1 MLYFYAYKSGKL
13 AMAVTKHKLVINT
26 AVGLAAQGSFLR
38 LFYLDHYVEIN
49 PVSIFKPL
57 VIQCQQ
63 VTLTVFIEVRKPL
76 YTLKNKTKQHP
87 VPLYSKYLSKLLEG
101 KGSTPCKGKPVIAE
115 NLLVYNDKNSC
126 ELLIDK

>member
-1 MLYFYAYKSGKL
+1 MLYFYAHNSGKL
-13 AMAVTKHKLVINT
+13 AVATAKHKPVIYT

-76 YTLKNKTKQHP
+76 YTLKNKTNPHP
-87 VPLYSKYLSKLLEG
+87 ALLFSKYFSECLKE
-101 KGSTPCKGKPVIAE
+101 KGSTPCKMQPITVE
-115 NLLVYNDKNSC
+115 SLLGYNEENSC
-126 ELLIDK
+126 KFLIDK

>member
-1 MLYFYAYKSGKL
+1 MLYFYAHKSGKL
-13 AMAVTKHKLVINT
+13 AMATAKHKPVIYT

-63 VTLTVFIEVRKPL
+63 VTLTVFMEVRKPL
-76 YTLKNKTKQHP
+76 Y
-87 VPLYSKYLSKLLEG
+87 SLEEN
-101 KGSTPCKGKPVIAE
+101 GSTPFKMQPIIVE
-115 NLLVYNDKNSC
+115 SLLGYNEENSC
-126 ELLIDK
+126 KFLIDK

>member
-1 MLYFYAYKSGKL
+1 M
-13 AMAVTKHKLVINT
+13 
-26 AVGLAAQGSFLR
+26 GLAAQGSFLR

-76 YTLKNKTKQHP
+76 YTLKNKTNPHP
-87 VPLYSKYLSKLLEG
+87 ALLFSKYLSECLEEN
-101 KGSTPCKGKPVIAE
+101 GSTPCKMQPIIVE
-115 NLLVYNDKNSC
+115 SLLGYMRKIHANS
-126 ELLIDK
+126 LLINKVDRKLSEQIIYC

>member
-1 MLYFYAYKSGKL
+1 MENICRLEIIHRKMLYFYAYKSGKL

-26 AVGLAAQGSFLR
+26 TVGLAAQGSFLR

-76 YTLKNKTKQHP
+76 YTLKNKT
-87 VPLYSKYLSKLLEG
+87 
-101 KGSTPCKGKPVIAE
+101 TPCSVIF
-115 NLLVYNDKNSC
+115 K
-126 ELLIDK
+126 IPF